1 MTNRPS
7 PKRRWPRN
15 RVALVVGLT
24 GGIGS
29 GKSEALAAFAR
40 HGAATLS
47 SDQIV
52 RELYLRDDVKAAMAG
67 HFGPAVLA
75 ADGSVDRAVVAARVF
90 SDPHERHWLE
100 RLLLPLLQ
108 QRFAEWRDLNVAE
121 GEPLLVHEA
130 PTLFE
135 AGVQDRYDVVVTVTA
150 PEDVRE
156 QRRPG
161 AAERMKHQLPE
172 SEKAARSDEV
182 YENTGTLEELDAWVA
197 DLVARLT

>member
-1 MTNRPS
+1 L
-7 PKRRWPRN
+7 
-15 RVALVVGLT
+15 ALVVGLT

-47 SDQIV
+47 SDQLV
-52 RELYLRDDVKAAMAG
+52 RELYLRDDVKAAVAG
-67 HFGPAVLA
+67 HFGPEVIG
-75 ADGSVDRAVVAARVF
+75 ADGSVDRRAVAARVF
-90 SDPHERHWLE
+90 ADPAERQWLE
-100 RLLLPLLQ
+100 GLLLPLLYE
-108 QRFAEWRDLNVAE
+108 RFVEWRDEQQAGGKV
-121 GEPLLVHEA
+121 LLVHEA

-135 AGVQDRYDVVVTVTA
+135 AGVQDRYDLIVTVTA

-161 AAERMKHQLPE
+161 AAERMAHQLPE